1 MLFETL
7 EDNDTNTL
15 KLSLSH
21 TFRTPIQNVEKTL
34 RNAMTIKSN
43 ESLTLKE
50 TSPNEDINTFTI
62 TKKG

>member
-43 ESLTLKE
+43 ASLTLKE
-50 TSPNEDINTFTI
+50 TSPNEDVNTFTI

>member
-21 TFRTPIQNVEKTL
+21 TFRTPIQNFKKAL
-34 RNAMTIKSN
+34 RNAMTVKSN
-43 ESLTLKE
+43 ASLTLKE

>member
-7 EDNDTNTL
+7 ENYDKDTL

-21 TFRTPIQNVEKTL
+21 TFRTPIQNFEKAL
-34 RNAMTIKSN
+34 GNAMTVKSN
-43 ESLTLKE
+43 ASLTLKE

>member
-21 TFRTPIQNVEKTL
+21 TFRTPIQNVEKAL

-43 ESLTLKE
+43 ASLTLKE
-50 TSPNEDINTFTI
+50 TSPNEDVNTFTI

>member
-7 EDNDTNTL
+7 ENYDKDTL

-21 TFRTPIQNVEKTL
+21 TFRTPIQNFEKAL
-34 RNAMTIKSN
+34 GNAMTVKGN
-43 ESLTLKE
+43 ASLTLKE

>member
-7 EDNDTNTL
+7 ENYDKDTL

-21 TFRTPIQNVEKTL
+21 TFRTPIQNFEKAL
-34 RNAMTIKSN
+34 GNAMTVKSN
-43 ESLTLKE
+43 ASLTLKE
-50 TSPNEDINTFTI
+50 TSPSEDTDTFTI